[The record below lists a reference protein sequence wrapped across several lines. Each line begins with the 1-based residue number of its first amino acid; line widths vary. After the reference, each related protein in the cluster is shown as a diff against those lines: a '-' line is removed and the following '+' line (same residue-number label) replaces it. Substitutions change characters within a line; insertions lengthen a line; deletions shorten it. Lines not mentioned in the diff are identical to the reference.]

1 MMIEDVLNSICGR
14 NYCLSVIGCK
24 SVCTSRSVSSNSGT
38 SFCKATRIAAAL
50 LCLLVS
56 YLDTSIAVAEEFAVV
71 NSKGNLVL
79 GVASIPEYI
88 GSDDQQAVPLIISN
102 FSFGNI
108 NGVFEG
114 TGARFDLYTHPILEF
129 GSVINLALPRDDLSS
144 EAVTQVGDIGFAIEL
159 GAYLGFAMPF
169 TSLPEGELSG
179 YVSVRNSLI
188 GPANGTQVLGVLEYF
203 FAPLRFLR
211 VGVNTSFTLTTRDYM
226 QEYFGVNEAQSARS
240 GLPVFRPD
248 GGLRDI
254 TFTLYSV
261 LSLSPSWG
269 IFGIVQSSRLLDD
282 AARSPIVSQ
291 EGSRDQLST
300 GIGLFLNFF

>member
-1 MMIEDVLNSICGR
+1 MDFLCGR
-14 NYCLSVIGCK
+14 NCHLPAIFDK
-24 SVCTSRSVSSNSGT
+24 NARI
-38 SFCKATRIAAAL
+38 SFCNCARAVVAL
-50 LCLLVS
+50 LCLSVS
-56 YLDTSIAVAEEFAVV
+56 YLFASVAMAQEPAIV

-79 GVASIPEYI
+79 GIASIPEFI

-102 FSFGNI
+102 FGFGEI

-114 TGARFDLYTHPILEF
+114 TGARFDLYTHPIFEF

-144 EAVTQVGDIGFAIEL
+144 EAVTAVGDIGFAIEM

-188 GPANGTQVLGVLEYF
+188 GPADGTQLLGVLEYF

-211 VGVNTSFTLTTRDYM
+211 IGVNTSFTVATSDYM

-240 GLPVFRPD
+240 GLPVFRPE
-248 GGLRDI
+248 GGLRDV

-269 IFGIVQSSRLLDD
+269 FFGIVQSSRLLDD
-282 AARSPIVSQ
+282 AARSPIVTQ

-300 GIGLFLNFF
+300 GVGLFLNFF